1 MANKRCKPEE
11 VAQKLR
17 KVDVRVGLGMARVDA
32 MREVRNEPLSAI
44 GPRPMDGGPAFVA
57 MDVRAWITAAGARTA
72 FIEPGSPGRTATSR
86 ASTPGSGTSC

>member
-1 MANKRCKPEE
+1 MANKRHKPEGS
-11 VAQKLR
+11 AQTLR
-17 KVDVRVGLGMARVDA
+17 KGDERFGQGMARVDA
-32 MREVRNEPLSAI
+32 MREVHNEPLSAI

-72 FIEPGSPGRTATSR
+72 FIEPGSPGRPATSR